1 MKFILLAFTLIFATM
16 VSAQDSWKVV
26 LNGKNSLSTSTES
39 EEKNV
44 VNVKASD
51 LSKKNDFVI
60 AYTQKEKN
68 ADWQRSIIAVDEN
81 DHELL
86 NKQTDKL
93 KIKNSELQALF
104 KKSNKIRFY
113 TISLPKD
120 PAKRAVVRVRRVHL
134 CTLVLKT

>member
-1 MKFILLAFTLIFATM
+1 MKIILLAFTLFFGS
-16 VSAQDSWKVV
+16 VGSAQGSWKVV

-44 VNVKASD
+44 ISVKAKD
-51 LSKKNDFVI
+51 LSKKNDFTI
-60 AYTQKEKN
+60 LYTEKEKN
-68 ADWQRSIIAVDEN
+68 AAWQRSIIAVD
-81 DHELL
+81 DKDQELL

-93 KIKNSELQALF
+93 KIKNSELLQLF

-134 CTLVLKT
+134 

>member
-1 MKFILLAFTLIFATM
+1 MKIILLALTLFFGS
-16 VSAQDSWKVV
+16 VGSAQGSWKVV

-44 VNVKASD
+44 ISVKAKD
-51 LSKKNDFVI
+51 LSKKNDFTI
-60 AYTQKEKN
+60 LYTEKEKN
-68 ADWQRSIIAVDEN
+68 AAWQRSIIAVD
-81 DHELL
+81 DKDQELL

-93 KIKNSELQALF
+93 KIKNSELLQLF

-134 CTLVLKT
+134 CTLILKT